1 MSHSIAWSDLAVT
14 LRDACVAEPPM
25 ALHGI
30 AATLAPCPFAGSDG
44 QKEQTRCQQ
53 LQLALTESQC
63 QLAQVRAQLEQT
75 LQGERAARFLA
86 NHDGLT
92 ALPNRRAFL
101 DRLTVALSSSAAQA
115 GRLAVM
121 FIDLDHFK
129 SINDTFGHSVGDK
142 LLAVVGARL
151 SQVIRADDLAAR
163 LGGDE
168 FACLLTHAPSSAH
181 IARVANKLFE
191 GIAAPVQLG
200 SLSLQVQP
208 SIGIATSRNGR
219 ATDAEQ
225 LMKCADR
232 AMYRAKRL
240 QCRYSFAKQSGEAAG

>member
-1 MSHSIAWSDLAVT
+1 MPYPIAWSDQAVT
-14 LRDACVAEPPM
+14 LRDVRVAEPPM
-25 ALHGI
+25 PRCS
-30 AATLAPCPFAGSDG
+30 LADNPG
-44 QKEQTRCQQ
+44 QIERTRCQQ
-53 LQLALTESQC
+53 LQVALAESQS
-63 QLAQVRAQLEQT
+63 QLAQVRAQLELT

-101 DRLTVALSSSAAQA
+101 DRLSVALGSSAAQA

-129 SINDTFGHSVGDK
+129 SINDNFGHSVGDQ

-151 SQVIRADDLAAR
+151 TQVIRADDLAAR

-191 GIAAPVQLG
+191 GIAAPIQLG
-200 SLSLQVQP
+200 ALNLQVHP

-219 ATDAEQ
+219 ATTAEQ

-232 AMYRAKRL
+232 AMYRAKKL
-240 QCRYSFAKQSGEAAG
+240 QCRYSFARQPGEPTG